1 MLYKG
6 AWIKSIPPHKSLCE
20 SLFLCKQMLKMG
32 GVLLINTF
40 DFDTDEELPYY
51 YVIKDSFGGI
61 EELSTKMRN
70 QVRKSFK
77 TYDIRRISSDE
88 MLRVGYPVFLAALQG
103 YKVKARI
110 ISRLDFVNRI
120 KKENLKGNI
129 DYWAVYDKKTGKVVA
144 VAINTLHED
153 CCEYSTMKADPQ
165 YLNSTYPYYGLI
177 FEMNRYYLDELK
189 LVYVNDG
196 VKSITG
202 HSNIQTFLID
212 KFNFRKAYCRVQIV
226 YQWWFKFIV
235 VLLYPFR
242 SLIPVLKVRAIL
254 NMEEVRREM
263 NGL

>member
-1 MLYKG
+1 MVQQ
-6 AWIKSIPPHKSLCE
+6 I
-20 SLFLCKQMLKMG
+20 
-32 GVLLINTF
+32 VL
-40 DFDTDEELPYY
+40 P
-51 YVIKDSFGGI
+51 IKDSNV
-61 EELSTKMRN
+61 LKMVQDTLLDSFRAGRRN
-70 QVRKSFK
+70 YTIFQVGKA
-77 TYDIRRISSDE
+77 TL
-88 MLRVGYPVFLAALQG
+88 LRVSDVMTLKKSDVFNPDG
-103 YKVKARI
+103 
-110 ISRLDFVNRI
+110 SI
-120 KKENLKGNI
+120 KSTAFI
-129 DYWAVYDKKTGKVVA
+129 HDKKTGKVVA

-226 YQWWFKFIV
+226 YQWWFKLIV

>member
-1 MLYKG
+1 
-6 AWIKSIPPHKSLCE
+6 
-20 SLFLCKQMLKMG
+20 
-32 GVLLINTF
+32 
-40 DFDTDEELPYY
+40 
-51 YVIKDSFGGI
+51 
-61 EELSTKMRN
+61 
-70 QVRKSFK
+70 
-77 TYDIRRISSDE
+77 
-88 MLRVGYPVFLAALQG
+88 
-103 YKVKARI
+103 
-110 ISRLDFVNRI
+110 
-120 KKENLKGNI
+120 
-129 DYWAVYDKKTGKVVA
+129 
-144 VAINTLHED
+144 
-153 CCEYSTMKADPQ
+153 MKADPQ

-226 YQWWFKFIV
+226 YQWWFKLIV

>member
-1 MLYKG
+1 M
-6 AWIKSIPPHKSLCE
+6 
-20 SLFLCKQMLKMG
+20 
-32 GVLLINTF
+32 INTF

-88 MLRVGYPVFLAALQG
+88 MLRVGY
-103 YKVKARI
+103 
-110 ISRLDFVNRI
+110 
-120 KKENLKGNI
+120 
-129 DYWAVYDKKTGKVVA
+129 AVYDKKTGKVVA

-226 YQWWFKFIV
+226 YQWWFKLIV

>member
-1 MLYKG
+1 
-6 AWIKSIPPHKSLCE
+6 
-20 SLFLCKQMLKMG
+20 
-32 GVLLINTF
+32 
-40 DFDTDEELPYY
+40 
-51 YVIKDSFGGI
+51 
-61 EELSTKMRN
+61 
-70 QVRKSFK
+70 
-77 TYDIRRISSDE
+77 

-177 FEMNRYYLDELK
+177 FEMNHYYLDELK

-212 KFNFRKAYCRVQIV
+212 
-226 YQWWFKFIV
+226 
-235 VLLYPFR
+235 
-242 SLIPVLKVRAIL
+242 
-254 NMEEVRREM
+254 
-263 NGL
+263 